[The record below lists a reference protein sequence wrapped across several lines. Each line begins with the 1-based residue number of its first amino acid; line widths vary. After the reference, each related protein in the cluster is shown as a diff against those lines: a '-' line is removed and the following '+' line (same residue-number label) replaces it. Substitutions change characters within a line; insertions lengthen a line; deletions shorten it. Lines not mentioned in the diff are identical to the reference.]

1 MKTVL
6 APNAPWPSKDV
17 KLLGTKPPS
26 KEKPQLKLRFSAAN
40 VDYFA
45 DIHDELLQPPK
56 RGRGNPNAA
65 KNFEKFN
72 LRFL

>member
-6 APNAPWPSKDV
+6 VPVASWPKK
-17 KLLGTKPPS
+17 KLYKQSGWRKVQINNL
-26 KEKPQLKLRFSAAN
+26 
-40 VDYFA
+40 DYFA
-45 DIHDELLQPPK
+45 ETHNELLQPPK
-56 RGRGNPNAA
+56 RGQGNPNAG

>member
-6 APNAPWPSKDV
+6 VPGAPWPDPNAKRV
-17 KLLGTKPPS
+17 VEQKPKQFVWRS
-26 KEKPQLKLRFSAAN
+26 EN
-40 VDYFA
+40 IDYFA
-45 DIHDELLQPPK
+45 DTHNELLQPPK

-65 KNFEKFN
+65 KNFAKFN